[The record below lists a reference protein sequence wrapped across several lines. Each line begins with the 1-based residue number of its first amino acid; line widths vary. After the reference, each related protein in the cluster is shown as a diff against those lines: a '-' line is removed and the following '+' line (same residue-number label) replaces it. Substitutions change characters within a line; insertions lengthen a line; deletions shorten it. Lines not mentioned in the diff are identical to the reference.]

1 MEADEHKLP
10 ETAELKDN
18 SSENLHVLLNTIEG
32 INQSRELESILEE
45 SMEATRLVMSSAAS
59 SLMLLD
65 EETGELNISLP
76 TGPAKKEIRGKRIPK
91 SKGIGGWVL
100 ENRQPYIS
108 NDLESSEIFWGEVAE
123 EFETKNIICVP
134 LINKNNKAIGV
145 LQALNKRRG
154 EEFNPHDIPV
164 FQALASHVT
173 MAIERVREQE
183 ELIGKIKNQEKLLA
197 EFQKRIESSLEII
210 SSLVVKDIERLDNAA
225 FKKILQNTNNRIQSL
240 AGVQKFLSKQEM
252 ADEVALAVYLRRLG
266 LKICEAF
273 SDTDSIEIEVTG
285 DTIEAEADKALISG
299 LILYELLTRIHQSVH
314 SSNGGGKILIEIT
327 SKGSGQIQ
335 IRIEDTATEVL
346 RELFS
351 ESLKNADIFNAD
363 ILEENEF
370 SIVPGEH
377 NSSLLIIYFNK

>member
-1 MEADEHKLP
+1 MESDEHKLP
-10 ETAELKDN
+10 DTAELKDN

-32 INQSRELESILEE
+32 INQSRELKSILEE

-100 ENRQPYIS
+100 ENKQPYIS
-108 NDLESSEIFWGEVAE
+108 NDLESSDIFWGEVAE
-123 EFETKNIICVP
+123 EFKTNNIICVP

-173 MAIERVREQE
+173 MAIERARKQE
-183 ELIGKIKNQEKLLA
+183 ELLIRIENQEKLLA
-197 EFQKRIESSLEII
+197 EFHRQVESSLEII
-210 SSLVVKDIERLDNAA
+210 SSLVEKDTEGLNNAA
-225 FKKILQNTNNRIQSL
+225 SKEVLQDANNRIHSL
-240 AGVQKFLSKQEM
+240 GGVQKFLSKQEM

-273 SDTDSIEIEVTG
+273 SGTDSIEIEVSG
-285 DTIEAEADKALISG
+285 DSVEVGAEKALISG
-299 LILYELLTRIHQSVH
+299 LILYELLIKVHQFALLY
-314 SSNGGGKILIEIT
+314 NRWGKISIDIARMK
-327 SKGSGQIQ
+327 SDQIQ
-335 IRIEDTATEVL
+335 IRINDTATDIL
-346 RELFS
+346 QELFN
-351 ESLKNADIFNAD
+351 ESIKATD
-363 ILEENEF
+363 ILDTNILEASEF
-370 SIVPGEH
+370 SIVRGE
-377 NSSLLIIYFNK
+377 NKSSLLIHFQN